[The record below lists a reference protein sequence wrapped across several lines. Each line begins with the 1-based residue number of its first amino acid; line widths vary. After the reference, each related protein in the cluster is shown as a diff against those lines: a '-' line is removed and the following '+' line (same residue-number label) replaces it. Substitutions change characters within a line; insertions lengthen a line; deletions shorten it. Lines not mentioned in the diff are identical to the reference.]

1 MGLADD
7 FQVIVDSL
15 SDDWTD
21 LELELRI
28 FDVDRYIEAATYVV
42 VCNAIPLSKHEWH
55 WRIIV
60 AHCFGHAAPAHHPRP
75 PPRPRGGRPGGAP
88 DAQAARRLAHR
99 GRAGAARRAHRAHA
113 GHA

>member
-1 MGLADD
+1 MAQADAVRVHYLDAMALADD
-7 FQVIVDSL
+7 FQAIVDSL

-60 AHCFGHAAPAHHPRP
+60 AHRFGHAASEPAVHTTLKLLDDSRIE
-75 PPRPRGGRPGGAP
+75 
-88 DAQAARRLAHR
+88 
-99 GRAGAARRAHRAHA
+99 
-113 GHA
+113 